1 MRAFLCKF
9 VTNAVLSMRLKLNQI
24 ELKGFKSI
32 NGDGQVLPINDD
44 VTVLIGAN
52 GVGKSN
58 VVSFFQMLGYAM
70 RGSLQNYIGENGF
83 ADSFLYYGSKT
94 TDCIKAK
101 LFFSSED
108 SENEYAF
115 RLAYAAG
122 DSLIFNEEALSF
134 RKKGSEKAFEL
145 TFDAAKRESQLYEAK
160 DSEYKTTVQV
170 FINLLKN
177 CRYFQF
183 HDTTKDAKIRKN
195 GYIGDNTYLRSNA
208 GNLAAFLYG
217 IKNQDG
223 GEPYYSRI
231 VRYIRQV
238 MPQFGDFIMEPSVM
252 NPNYISLDWREQ
264 NNDYVFNVN
273 QISDGTLRFI
283 ALATLL
289 LQPPKSMPSLIVIDE
304 PELGLHPA
312 AISILAGMIKK
323 ASETAQVVLATQSP
337 DLLDK
342 FSADKV
348 VVIERDEAKRTSV
361 FRKLSSK
368 DLRDWED
375 EYTTS
380 ELWEKNV
387 IGGRP

>member
-1 MRAFLCKF
+1 
-9 VTNAVLSMRLKLNQI
+9 MRLKLNKIQ
-24 ELKGFKSI
+24 LKGYKSV
-32 NGDGQVLPINDD
+32 NGDGQILPINED

-70 RGSLQNYIGENGF
+70 SGSLQNYIGENGF

-108 SENEYAF
+108 SDNEYAF
-115 RLAYAAG
+115 SLAYAAG
-122 DSLIFNEEALSF
+122 DSLIYTEETISF
-134 RKKGSEKAFEL
+134 KKNGTRKPFKLPLEVGK
-145 TFDAAKRESQLYEAK
+145 KESQLCEAK
-160 DSEYKTTVQV
+160 DSEHRNTVIF
-170 FINLLKN
+170 FINLLRN

-195 GYIGDNTYLRSNA
+195 GYIGDNKFLRSNA

-217 IKNQDG
+217 IKHQKG
-223 GEPYYSRI
+223 GEPYYERI
-231 VRYIRQV
+231 VRYIRQI
-238 MPQFGDFIMEPSVM
+238 MPQFGDFIMEPSVTDA
-252 NPNYISLDWREQ
+252 NYISLDWKEIG
-264 NNDYVFNVN
+264 NDHIFSVN
-273 QISDGTLRFI
+273 QISDGTLRFM

-323 ASETAQVVLATQSP
+323 ASEVAQVVVATQSP

-342 FSADKV
+342 FGADNV
-348 VVIERDEAKRTSV
+348 VVIERDEIKRTSV
-361 FRKLSSK
+361 FRKLNSK
-368 DLRDWED
+368 ELQEWTE
-375 EYTTS
+375 EYTMS
-380 ELWEKNV
+380 ELWNKNV

>member
-1 MRAFLCKF
+1 
-9 VTNAVLSMRLKLNQI
+9 
-24 ELKGFKSI
+24 
-32 NGDGQVLPINDD
+32 
-44 VTVLIGAN
+44 
-52 GVGKSN
+52 
-58 VVSFFQMLGYAM
+58 
-70 RGSLQNYIGENGF
+70 
-83 ADSFLYYGSKT
+83 
-94 TDCIKAK
+94 
-101 LFFSSED
+101 
-108 SENEYAF
+108 
-115 RLAYAAG
+115 
-122 DSLIFNEEALSF
+122 
-134 RKKGSEKAFEL
+134 
-145 TFDAAKRESQLYEAK
+145 
-160 DSEYKTTVQV
+160 
-170 FINLLKN
+170 
-177 CRYFQF
+177 
-183 HDTTKDAKIRKN
+183 
-195 GYIGDNTYLRSNA
+195 
-208 GNLAAFLYG
+208 
-217 IKNQDG
+217 
-223 GEPYYSRI
+223 
-231 VRYIRQV
+231 

-264 NNDYVFNVN
+264 NNDYIFNVN

>member
-1 MRAFLCKF
+1 
-9 VTNAVLSMRLKLNQI
+9 MRLKLNKIQ
-24 ELKGFKSI
+24 LKGYKSV
-32 NGDGQVLPINDD
+32 NGDGQILPINDD

-70 RGSLQNYIGENGF
+70 SGSLQNYIGENGF
-83 ADSFLYYGSKT
+83 ADSFLYYGSKN
-94 TDCIKAK
+94 TDCIKAN
-101 LFFSSED
+101 LSFSSED
-108 SENEYAF
+108 SNNEYAF

-122 DSLIFNEEALSF
+122 DSLIYTEETISF
-134 RKKGSEKAFEL
+134 KNKGTNKPFKLTLEVGRK
-145 TFDAAKRESQLYEAK
+145 ESQLFEAK
-160 DSEYKTTVQV
+160 DSEYKNTVQV

-195 GYIGDNTYLRSNA
+195 GYIGDNKFLRSNA

-217 IKNQDG
+217 IKHQKG
-223 GEPYYSRI
+223 GELYYERI
-231 VRYIRQV
+231 VRYIRQI
-238 MPQFGDFIMEPSVM
+238 MPQFGDFVMEPSVTDA
-252 NPNYISLDWREQ
+252 NYISLDWKEIG
-264 NNDYVFNVN
+264 NDYIFSVN
-273 QISDGTLRFI
+273 QISDGTLRFM

-323 ASETAQVVLATQSP
+323 ASEVAQVVVATQSP

-342 FSADKV
+342 FSADNI
-348 VVIERDEAKRTSV
+348 VVIERDEIKRSSV
-361 FRKLSSK
+361 FRKLNSK
-368 DLRDWED
+368 ELKEWTD
-375 EYTTS
+375 EYTMS
-380 ELWEKNV
+380 ELWNKNV